1 MPLFSRRTAPIDD
14 APPMPRLVEIG
25 EPERDW
31 IDSHV
36 ALVADAGAD
45 PDDLEQV
52 RALYERWSA
61 GWRRINPPERDD
73 PAIMVN
79 ALGTAFGDYVARRTG
94 LSWRL
99 AEHAHGL
106 ELALYQPR
114 GQVLLHPIGIV
125 DEHWRTE
132 EGSGAF
138 LVETAER
145 LTHVRRLALGERG
158 TTRRR

>member
-31 IDSHV
+31 IDAHV

-52 RALYERWSA
+52 KTLYDRWSA

-79 ALGTAFGDYVARRTG
+79 ALGAAFGEYVARRTG

-99 AEHAHGL
+99 AEHVDGL
-106 ELALYQPR
+106 DLALYQPR
-114 GQVLLHPIGIV
+114 GQVLLRPITIV
-125 DEHWRTE
+125 DEHWHAE
-132 EGSGAF
+132 ESSGAF

-145 LTHVRRLALGERG
+145 LTHVRRLAHGDERG
-158 TTRRR
+158 RRR